1 MLYSQQGGLPKTG
14 SSRKSR
20 KTKTLTQKEY
30 NKLSKKEQ
38 EAYLKANYSQEE
50 ANQIANGLV
59 GTVANATALGVT
71 KGSGLRSAGS
81 ILKNI
86 IK

>member
-1 MLYSQQGGLPKTG
+1 MLLAQQGGLPKA
-14 SSRKSR
+14 SSGRKA

-59 GTVANATALGVT
+59 GTVANATGLGVT

>member
-1 MLYSQQGGLPKTG
+1 MLLAQQGGLPKTG
-14 SSRKSR
+14 SGRSK
-20 KTKTLTQKEY
+20 KTKTLTQKEFK
-30 NKLSKKEQ
+30 KLSKKKQ
-38 EAYLKANYSQEE
+38 EAYLKANYSEEE

-59 GTVANATALGVT
+59 GTVANATGLGVT

>member
-1 MLYSQQGGLPKTG
+1 MLLAQQGGLPKA
-14 SSRKSR
+14 SSGRSK
-20 KTKTLTQKEY
+20 KQKTLTQKEFK
-30 NKLSKKEQ
+30 KLSKKEQ
-38 EAYLKANYSQEE
+38 EAYLKANYSEEE

-59 GTVANATALGVT
+59 GTVANTTGLGVT
-71 KGSGLRSAGS
+71 KGAGLRSAGS

>member
-1 MLYSQQGGLPKTG
+1 
-14 SSRKSR
+14 
-20 KTKTLTQKEY
+20 
-30 NKLSKKEQ
+30 
-38 EAYLKANYSQEE
+38 LKANYSQEE

-59 GTVANATALGVT
+59 GTVANATGLGVT
-71 KGSGLRSAGS
+71 KGAGLRSAGS

>member
-1 MLYSQQGGLPKTG
+1 MLLAQQGGLPKA
-14 SSRKSR
+14 SSGRKT

-59 GTVANATALGVT
+59 GTVANATGLGVT